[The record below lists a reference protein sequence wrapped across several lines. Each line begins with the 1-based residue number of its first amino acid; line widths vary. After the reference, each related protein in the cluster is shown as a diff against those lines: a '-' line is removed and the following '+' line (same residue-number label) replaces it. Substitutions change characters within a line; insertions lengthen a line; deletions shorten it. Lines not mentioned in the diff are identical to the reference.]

1 MHQLPVPLLKESFL
15 SQRVDIFPCMKIP
28 LSEANLADVPVWEFV
43 HFPYRSVVVIFLS
56 LNCFEP
62 ELNVEAIEEEHGSE
76 YQGIFPFSDAELTLK
91 VKGDVV

>member
-1 MHQLPVPLLKESFL
+1 M
-15 SQRVDIFPCMKIP
+15 
-28 LSEANLADVPVWEFV
+28 
-43 HFPYRSVVVIFLS
+43 VIFLS

-62 ELNVEAIEEEHGSE
+62 ELKVEAIEEEQGSE